1 MYPVVAEWTLSAAL
15 SGAFI
20 ILPAL
25 RAVFD
30 WPVEYEVVSDRV
42 WQRTRGSELAIFSL
56 RYHRG
61 LQFRGPLYSLFN
73 TNDSEHYKNRSGTY
87 YAALRIVMGPLSFSL
102 II

>member
-1 MYPVVAEWTLSAAL
+1 MAEWTLSVAP

-42 WQRTRGSELAIFSL
+42 WQMTRGSELAIFSL

-73 TNDSEHYKNRSGTY
+73 NDSEHYKNRSGTY
-87 YAALRIVMGPLSFSL
+87 YAALRMVMGPLSFSL
-102 II
+102 IF